1 MTEFLK
7 TARKTANSGEDAT
20 RDKVHDML
28 ADIESGG
35 ESRALFVCCSL
46 VPWAGTPVGLGAG
59 LGCG

>member
-35 ESRALFVCCSL
+35 ESRALFYACCL
-46 VPWAGTPVGLGAG
+46 CRL
-59 LGCG
+59 CGNPCLC